1 MTDFEFIWDEQPGG
15 NVEHIAAHHLSPEDV
30 ECAFE
35 LIVGHDISRSSGRP
49 IIYGYTPDDREIV
62 VIYEMI
68 ADRTI
73 YVVTAYEPS

>member
-15 NVEHIAAHHLSPEDV
+15 NVEYIADNNLSPEDV

-35 LIVGHDISRSSGRP
+35 LISGHDISRSSGRP

-62 VIYEMI
+62 VIYEII

-73 YVVTAYEPS
+73 YVVTAYELS